1 MKMNLLYI
9 YVRTTTKYRG
19 ARSVDDYNQKIEEQI
34 VCAVWLEI
42 ERTIVNKLCIMMMMR
57 LAFCSLLIITCTK
70 IKNHGS

>member
-42 ERTIVNKLCIMMMMR
+42 ERTTSYVL
-57 LAFCSLLIITCTK
+57 
-70 IKNHGS
+70 